1 MTINLILDDI
11 SKIAM
16 AKIWI
21 KEVILENFMSYEYAR
36 IPLKQGL
43 NLICGPNGAGK
54 SSILVAISVAL
65 GQIYTERS
73 KRLGNLIRWG
83 KDIARVTLIFDNRPM
98 NGKRPIPFSRSDEF
112 MLSRYLKKDGTY
124 WYEGDYREIS
134 SYGVNRLFKG
144 FGMDPDNMLIIMHQN
159 MMEKFGLTT
168 RQEKLKLLEEAVG
181 FAGYREKILESRQKL
196 EKLAS
201 EDESISQ
208 ILDKA
213 GETFHYWKKM
223 HEKWMKKKKLEEKKE
238 FLKREE
244 VWARIA
250 RREMKLGSYEE
261 KLDSKER
268 MYQDIIKGIKNAKA
282 RIADS
287 ASKLNRWK
295 SELREAFYTLL
306 NFEKEKVRFDFEEKN
321 EKNKKIK
328 ELEKKIGEAHAEL
341 ARVEENLD
349 SHLEEHIRNR
359 VEEEIGKFRKGMVK
373 EEMREIK
380 DAIRKEKKKLDS
392 LRPLMKDVGERIHTE
407 RNPRE
412 IREEMNLLDARI
424 DSLGEIPKE
433 TEEMHSK
440 FSDLYEEIKEK
451 SSIVKENK
459 EKTLEKLKERKKI
472 WKKAIND
479 LLKEIIPSYREFLS
493 NMVATGTVHLM
504 NAEDIEEA
512 GLELLVGFRG
522 SSPVLLD
529 AFTQSGGERTAA
541 VMSFLLSIQEHLK
554 SPFRAIDEF
563 DLHMDPRNREAIYR
577 LIVSSATGNGQS
589 IVITP
594 SQITMTDPSVHVVVV
609 QNTYGKSTIK
619 EVVKNKNEK

>member
-1 MTINLILDDI
+1 MTTINLILDDI
-11 SKIAM
+11 SKIVNK
-16 AKIWI
+16 KIWI

-43 NLICGPNGAGK
+43 NLVCGPNGAGK
-54 SSILVAISVAL
+54 SSILLAISVAL

-73 KRLGNLIRWG
+73 KRLKDLIRKG

-196 EKLAS
+196 EKLES

-250 RREMKLGSYEE
+250 RREMKLSSYEE
-261 KLDSKER
+261 RLDSKER

-287 ASKLNRWK
+287 ASELNRWK
-295 SELREAFYTLL
+295 SELSQSFYTLL
-306 NFEKEKVRFDFEEKN
+306 NFEKEKVRFDFKEKN

-341 ARVEENLD
+341 ARVEGNLD

-359 VEEEIGKFRKGMVK
+359 VEEEIGKFRKEMVK
-373 EEMREIK
+373 EEMGEIK

-493 NMVATGTVHLM
+493 NMVATGTVHLV

-589 IVITP
+589 IIITP
-594 SQITMTDPSVHVVVV
+594 SQITMTDPSVHIVVV

-619 EVVKNKNEK
+619 EVVKNEN

>member
-1 MTINLILDDI
+1 MTTINLILDDI
-11 SKIAM
+11 SKIVNT
-16 AKIWI
+16 KIWI

-36 IPLKQGL
+36 IPLKNGL

-250 RREMKLGSYEE
+250 RREMKLSSLEE

-287 ASKLNRWK
+287 ASELNRWK

-306 NFEKEKVRFDFEEKN
+306 NFEKEKVRFDFKEKN

-589 IVITP
+589 IIITP
-594 SQITMTDPSVHVVVV
+594 SQITMTDPSVHIVVV

-619 EVVKNKNEK
+619 EVVKNEK

>member
-1 MTINLILDDI
+1 
-11 SKIAM
+11 M

-36 IPLKQGL
+36 IPLKNGL

-98 NGKRPIPFSRSDEF
+98 NGKRPILFSRSDEF

-134 SYGVNRLFKG
+134 SYGVNQLFKG

-223 HEKWMKKKKLEEKKE
+223 HEKWMKKKKLDEKKE

-287 ASKLNRWK
+287 ASELNRWK
-295 SELREAFYTLL
+295 SELSQSFYTLL
-306 NFEKEKVRFDFEEKN
+306 NFEKEKVRFDFKEKN

-341 ARVEENLD
+341 ARVEGNLD

-359 VEEEIGKFRKGMVK
+359 VEEEIGKFRKEMVK
-373 EEMREIK
+373 EEMGEIK

-493 NMVATGTVHLM
+493 NMVATGTVHLV

-589 IVITP
+589 IIITP
-594 SQITMTDPSVHVVVV
+594 SQITMTDPSVHIVVV

-619 EVVKNKNEK
+619 EVVKNEN

>member
-1 MTINLILDDI
+1 MDDI
-11 SKIAM
+11 SKIVM

-168 RQEKLKLLEEAVG
+168 RQEKLKLLEEAIG
-181 FAGYREKILESRQKL
+181 FVGYREKILESRQKL

-250 RREMKLGSYEE
+250 RREMKLSSYEE

-295 SELREAFYTLL
+295 SELSQSFYTLL
-306 NFEKEKVRFDFEEKN
+306 NFEKEKARFDFKEKN

-341 ARVEENLD
+341 AKVEENLD

-392 LRPLMKDVGERIHTE
+392 LRSLMKDVGERIHTE

-541 VMSFLLSIQEHLK
+541 VMAFLLSIQEHLK

-563 DLHMDPRNREAIYR
+563 DLHMDPRNREAVYR

-589 IVITP
+589 IIITP
-594 SQITMTDPSVHVVVV
+594 SQITMTDPSVHVIVV

-619 EVVKNKNEK
+619 EVVKNKNEKENQ

>member
-1 MTINLILDDI
+1 
-11 SKIAM
+11 M

-43 NLICGPNGAGK
+43 NLVCGPNGAGK
-54 SSILVAISVAL
+54 SSILLAISVAL

-250 RREMKLGSYEE
+250 RREMKLSSYEE

-295 SELREAFYTLL
+295 SELSQSFYTLL
-306 NFEKEKVRFDFEEKN
+306 NFEKEKARFDFKEKN

-341 ARVEENLD
+341 AKVEENLD

-493 NMVATGTVHLM
+493 NMVATGTVRLM

-541 VMSFLLSIQEHLK
+541 VMAFLLSIQEHLK

-589 IVITP
+589 IIITP
-594 SQITMTDPSVHVVVV
+594 SQITMTDPSVHVIVV

-619 EVVKNKNEK
+619 EVVKNEK